1 MISLAVLLC
10 EIKEKLLVSVFTTH
24 IAETEKTGKE
34 DDDLMAGKT

>member
-1 MISLAVLLC
+1 MISLVVLLC
-10 EIKEKLLVSVFTTH
+10 ETEEKQLVSVFASH